1 MKMSQ
6 FVDHRPGGEFD
17 RSQAA
22 TMVKIAVACLEEERR
37 RRPIMSQIVEALFQN
52 DIALEIKSFWDP

>member
-1 MKMSQ
+1 VKMSQ

-37 RRPIMSQIVEALFQN
+37 RRPIMSQAVEALLPL
-52 DIALEIKSFWDP
+52 IE